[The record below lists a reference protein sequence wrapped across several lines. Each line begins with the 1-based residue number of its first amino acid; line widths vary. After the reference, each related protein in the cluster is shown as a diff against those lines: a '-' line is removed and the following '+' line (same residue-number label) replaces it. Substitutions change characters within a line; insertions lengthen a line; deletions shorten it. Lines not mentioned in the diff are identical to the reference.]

1 MRNKKIAKVFIAAA
15 VIACTMSACGLGD
28 KENDSQIVVETS
40 EKETTA
46 AESTPTIAPDVQ
58 TTIYTSA
65 NRMISI
71 ELPDATWTNK
81 IDEDDMW
88 SFEAPGQGKILII
101 HGDKEDI
108 DSMVM
113 PNTED
118 MANSLEAAADME
130 AGKDFVVNN
139 YTSKTKKGVN
149 IYTYAVKYYDTEKS
163 NGYAY
168 TVNRIFENGEE
179 YFSIIGSVKN
189 KDSFTAIKDAIK
201 TFKIS
206 DASALNAAAPMTTG
220 TAKTESET
228 VENVTAETENDTVS
242 AETNETAESSTSKGG
257 FSEEEL
263 SDTSKTRT
271 LYRNSDGKAL
281 VIYADANGNW
291 VDKEGNTYRFETE
304 EDAYDQNDNSYYYHG
319 EAADVYYMPVE

>member
-1 MRNKKIAKVFIAAA
+1 MRNKKLLKVFVAAA
-15 VIACTMSACGLGD
+15 VIACTMSACGFGD
-28 KENDSQIVVETS
+28 NENDSQIVVDTQ
-40 EKETTA
+40 EKEEKE
-46 AESTPTIAPDVQ
+46 AEPTPTIAPDVQ

-108 DSMVM
+108 DTMVM

-130 AGKDFVVNN
+130 AGKDFKVNN

-168 TVNRIFENGEE
+168 TVNRIFENGDE

-189 KDSFTAIKDAIK
+189 KDSFTGIKDAIK
-201 TFKIS
+201 TFKIG
-206 DASALNAAAPMTTG
+206 DASALNAAAPMTS
-220 TAKTESET
+220 TAKKESGTDKNTE
-228 VENVTAETENDTVS
+228 ETENNNVS
-242 AETNETAESSTSKGG
+242 EGTAAVSESSTANGG
-257 FSEEEL
+257 FTEEEL
-263 SDTSKTRT
+263 GDTSKTRT

-281 VIYADANGNW
+281 VIFVDANGNW
-291 VDKEGNTYRFETE
+291 VDKEGNLYRFDTE

>member
-1 MRNKKIAKVFIAAA
+1 MKNTKLLKVFLSAA
-15 VIACTMSACGLGD
+15 VIACTMSACGFGD
-28 KENDSQIVVETS
+28 KENDSQIIVDTQ
-40 EKETTA
+40 EKEEKEA
-46 AESTPTIAPDVQ
+46 DPTPTIAPDVQ

-65 NRMISI
+65 NKMISI

-130 AGKDFVVNN
+130 AGKDFKVNN

-179 YFSIIGSVKN
+179 YFSIIGSVKK

-201 TFKIS
+201 TFKIG
-206 DASALNAAAPMTTG
+206 DASALNAAAPMTS
-220 TAKTESET
+220 TAKKEESAD
-228 VENVTAETENDTVS
+228 NVTAENENNNVS
-242 AETNETAESSTSKGG
+242 AETIVTSESSTTKGG

-304 EDAYDQNDNSYYYHG
+304 EDAYDQNENSYYYHG